1 MAIATGKHFEPG
13 QLHLLSGRTWKKIR
27 KYIYVYGRNM
37 GKIKEKPTLAM

>member
-27 KYIYVYGRNM
+27 KYICIWQKY